1 MMLSKM
7 LKNCSHF
14 DLLVGAVLIFYIVSG
29 MRVPGVSATTF
40 KSASGFAVGAVL
52 LASIPLLSGVLCPS
66 VMFLYCLSLVILFAR
81 HARHERSELDLSL
94 GSEDSKVKL
103 MKKSGNRF
111 EKTLEEEV
119 VSKMVPVVGGAPSG
133 EASYKPT
140 LADGPDHASL
150 T

>member
-1 MMLSKM
+1 
-7 LKNCSHF
+7 
-14 DLLVGAVLIFYIVSG
+14 
-29 MRVPGVSATTF
+29 
-40 KSASGFAVGAVL
+40 
-52 LASIPLLSGVLCPS
+52 
-66 VMFLYCLSLVILFAR
+66 MFLYCLSIVILFAR
-81 HARHERSELDLSL
+81 NSTHERSEFDLSL

-140 LADGPDHASL
+140 LAEGPDHASL
-150 T
+150 A